1 MVAPYIQN
9 GLHTKLA
16 INIVVQRP
24 GMCIC
29 LWPNHCSR
37 DPSISHQS
45 SPCCSDLCSSFQLVS
60 CQIIYGEIRSYLAR
74 TESPSQHIR
83 KEWAWAHTHLSFLCL
98 SSPITSEKCFRPPVR
113 SQTPR
118 KGLRCKGKQ
127 NIALSNEHLQNRN
140 KTSSPILQV
149 QERCAEPSPFP
160 SWKQETTYPSSHP
173 SPMEGVLPLLE
184 GGWHCYPQGQKAENE
199 RILSKQMLLNIILV
213 LLSLPT

>member
-127 NIALSNEHLQNRN
+127 NIALSNEHLQKQKQN
-140 KTSSPILQV
+140 KLPNTAGARTVCRAFPFSFLEAGDNISILPPQPHG
-149 QERCAEPSPFP
+149 RC
-160 SWKQETTYPSSHP
+160 
-173 SPMEGVLPLLE
+173 PLSA
-184 GGWHCYPQGQKAENE
+184 G
-199 RILSKQMLLNIILV
+199 RRMT
-213 LLSLPT
+213 LLSSRAESREWENSVQTDVAQHNSRPP